1 MTAQELN
8 GWLYHGGGLALWTEL
23 YAGFGLVP
31 APGRKHRVQM
41 GGVGSTRRS
50 RVLRIFPDSKC
61 GFRASAA
68 RYTNLIS
75 IFRFFTQPISSKFA
89 VSNER
94 SSRWYLCGF

>member
-41 GGVGSTRRS
+41 GGGWFNKEIKSVADLSG
-50 RVLRIFPDSKC
+50 LKMRIP
-61 GFRASAA
+61 GLGGEI
-68 RYTNLIS
+68 Y
-75 IFRFFTQPISSKFA
+75 
-89 VSNER
+89 
-94 SSRWYLCGF
+94 